1 MLQLRPNC
9 ECCGKDLPP
18 DAPDAVICS
27 FECTYCRSCAETRL
41 GGRCPNCG
49 GELVRRPIR
58 PADKL
63 SKYPASAERVFHPER
78 CHEATSGSRH
88 G

>member
-18 DAPDAVICS
+18 GATDAVMCS

-41 GGRCPNCG
+41 HGRCPNCG

-58 PADKL
+58 PEDKL
-63 SKYPASAERVFHPER
+63 SKYPASTERVFHPER
-78 CHEATSGSRH
+78 CQEASAGIRH